1 MELEIEQICE
11 PDDVFNYQ
19 CNLLDNGL
27 LYMNFVDALSEG
39 DGNRIVRSWKFM
51 LLHFYAAKKTKYY
64 IEALYL
70 LQQYCL
76 LSPRDAYIQQWNR
89 STNNKGG
96 PGNNVPLDLD
106 LEHDNHY
113 LKESIRKL
121 GPNLTEA
128 AVSRCGQLLKFAREK
143 VELITRECKVMKRSG
158 KHFEQNTKKGMAKIV
173 KNLLEKKF

>member
-1 MELEIEQICE
+1 MEIYAVTFLC
-11 PDDVFNYQ
+11 
-19 CNLLDNGL
+19 
-27 LYMNFVDALSEG
+27 SE
-39 DGNRIVRSWKFM
+39 
-51 LLHFYAAKKTKYY
+51 KTKYS
-64 IEALYL
+64 IEALYLL

-76 LSPRDAYIQQWNR
+76 LSPRDAYIQRWNR
-89 STNNKGG
+89 STNKKGG

-158 KHFEQNTKKGMAKIV
+158 KHFEQNTKKDMAKIV
-173 KNLLEKKF
+173 KNLLEKKKF